1 MTAPSVFLSRLFLSG
16 TASFV
21 LIGVLGAIYGV
32 ALPAFTRL
40 YGLDTGA
47 ASLILT
53 THAMGGV
60 LSVIAAVAGLRG
72 LGARTSM
79 VLMALGTGLIA
90 LTPGW
95 PLTLLGSL
103 IAGAGFGLIVTYVN
117 RSFLSGFGERGPGMV
132 GLVNGISGI
141 GLIAGPLF
149 YIWAGGNPAIVFA
162 GIALVS
168 LCLVAMFRPET
179 AARTASGARPVVL
192 HWRMAILLLNFISVS
207 LEMAMSG
214 LGASAL
220 IALGW
225 SENAAATLA
234 SGFFAAF
241 LISRLSLYWLTR
253 RFSSEMLFLIGT
265 IGTVIACLMAATGWE
280 AIGYVAA
287 GGFIGLSFPSFFV
300 WGARVLGP
308 DPRMSAAI
316 LLSGLSG
323 AAFGP
328 LVFGALLGT
337 VGLEALFLS
346 VAVIGGLLAVAI
358 ALSFGPARRMAIAV
372 TNT

>member
-1 MTAPSVFLSRLFLSG
+1 MPEPTGFLSRLFLSG
-16 TASFV
+16 AAAFV

-40 YGLDTGA
+40 YELDTGS

-53 THAMGGV
+53 THALGGV
-60 LSVIAAVAGLRG
+60 LSVIVAVAGVRG

-79 VLMALGTGLIA
+79 VLIAAGTGLVA

-103 IAGAGFGLIVTYVN
+103 IAGAGFGLIVTHVN
-117 RSFLSGFGERGPGMV
+117 RSFLMGFGERGPGMV

-141 GLIAGPLF
+141 GLIVGPLL
-149 YIWAGGNPAIVFA
+149 YVWSGGSVTLVFA
-162 GIALVS
+162 GIAIFALS
-168 LCLVAMFRPET
+168 LIALFTVDRSDGPAT
-179 AARTASGARPVVL
+179 AQGRYIL
-192 HWRMAILLLNFISVS
+192 HWRMTILVLNFVSVS
-207 LEMAMSG
+207 LEMALSG

-225 SENAAATLA
+225 SEAAAATLA

-241 LISRLSLYWLTR
+241 LISRLALYWLTR
-253 RFSSEMLFLIGT
+253 FVTAERLFLIGT
-265 IGTVIACLMAATGWE
+265 IGTLASCLLAAAGWE
-280 AIGYVAA
+280 AVGYVIA
-287 GGFIGLSFPSFFV
+287 GGFVGLAFPSFFV
-300 WGARVLGP
+300 WGAEILGP
-308 DPRMSAAI
+308 HPRNSAAM

-328 LVFGALLGT
+328 FIFGALLGRI
-337 VGLEALFLS
+337 GLPHLFLS
-346 VAVIGGLLAVAI
+346 VAVIAALLAVAI
-358 ALSFGPARRMAIAV
+358 LLSFGPARRAALPV
-372 TNT
+372 AQT